1 MSRMY
6 DAPSMAAGAGD
17 TRSETAE
24 TLMVEIDTTGRHGF
38 ETGRHEYMRG
48 APAGAVAD
56 RGDHFPGLMGI
67 LRRRARWL
75 TLRLRFPR

>member
-1 MSRMY
+1 MSRTY
-6 DAPSMAAGAGD
+6 NAPSMAAGAGD

-24 TLMVEIDTTGRHGF
+24 TLMVEIHTTGTQGF
-38 ETGRHEYMRG
+38 EHERG

>member
-1 MSRMY
+1 MSRTY
-6 DAPSMAAGAGD
+6 NAPSMAAGAGD

-24 TLMVEIDTTGRHGF
+24 TLMVEIGTTGTHGF
-38 ETGRHEYMRG
+38 DHTRG
-48 APAGAVAD
+48 APVGAVAD
-56 RGDHFPGLMGI
+56 RGEHVPGLMGI